1 MTSLLGSNIKRRGS
15 GCKWMI
21 RFGLTHTHRSLLT
34 PATTVIKGHTI
45 ISPQTEETHSLGSA
59 VGRGSLASSRRRP
72 PAAKLL
78 FFNTTPQVTLVNMQL
93 FRPDAPPVDSDC

>member
-1 MTSLLGSNIKRRGS
+1 MDDKVWIN
-15 GCKWMI
+15 
-21 RFGLTHTHRSLLT
+21 THTHRSLLT

-78 FFNTTPQVTLVNMQL
+78 FLTLP
-93 FRPDAPPVDSDC
+93 RR